1 MRSAEDGEITE
12 KCFFRNEYVSP
23 LGKITMY
30 SDGENLVCLALEK
43 QRAIRVAENAA
54 EENLPVFGLAARWLD
69 LYFAGK
75 NPCALQVPVRFT
87 EGSDFARRV
96 WEILSEIP
104 YGRTTT
110 YGEIARRIEKE
121 RGTRMSAQAVGGA
134 VGRNP
139 VAIIV
144 PCHRVLGAGG
154 ALTGYQGGLDYKRK
168 LLGIEKIRYKDR

>member
-1 MRSAEDGEITE
+1 M
-12 KCFFRNEYVSP
+12 
-23 LGKITMY
+23 
-30 SDGENLVCLALEK
+30 
-43 QRAIRVAENAA
+43 
-54 EENLPVFGLAARWLD
+54 
-69 LYFAGK
+69 
-75 NPCALQVPVRFT
+75 PVRFT

-110 YGEIARRIEKE
+110 YGEIACRIEKE

>member
-1 MRSAEDGEITE
+1 MRSAENNEMAE
-12 KCFFRNEYVSP
+12 KYFFRNEYVSP
-23 LGKITMY
+23 LGRITMY

-43 QRAIRVAENAA
+43 QRAIRAAENAA
-54 EENLPVFGLAARWLD
+54 EENLPVFD
-69 LYFAGK
+69 LAGK